1 VGPGVIIGYLSQN
14 HAELLAYTSA
24 HHLLTSIEGVEETDA
39 YKILSKVKIEPEH
52 MKQDITTL
60 SSGQKTK
67 LLLARI
73 MVTGANFIILD
84 EPTNHLDIEAIE
96 VIEQALAEFQGTL
109 LVISHDRYFL
119 NQIGI
124 TSYLL
129 IEDQKLK
136 RTSLHQKNRV

>member
-1 VGPGVIIGYLSQN
+1 
-14 HAELLAYTSA
+14 
-24 HHLLTSIEGVEETDA
+24 
-39 YKILSKVKIEPEH
+39 

-73 MVTGANFIILD
+73 MATGANFIILD

-96 VIEQALAEFQGTL
+96 VIEQALAEFGGTL
-109 LVISHDRYFL
+109 LCISHDRYFL
-119 NQIGI
+119 KQIGI

-129 IEDQKLK
+129 IEDQKIKRKSLK
-136 RTSLHQKNRV
+136 SN